1 MLKNMSVNREDKIA
15 VVANM
20 LQNHTTLQPELF
32 DPNAHMF
39 PHVRRHLLNVAEI
52 FKQRIV
58 NLYPAVTVKDIIL
71 LGSICSYAYS
81 PTSDLDMFLI
91 IDGLNMASKIRK
103 RVLNDTNQYIAKLAW
118 RPYIY
123 GRHMD
128 IGLIVPDEARA
139 HGINDYSVLR
149 DEWNNKPLRQE
160 YPFTPEELFKAYCRY
175 SADLHKFVA
184 SLEKI
189 NDAFLTLESCN
200 KLSSFMSDLRH
211 TAYDTKD
218 LSPLHEYCM
227 EYNLYRLLKR
237 FGTYTHFQN
246 YIRDSQKYI
255 MSLQKHD

>member
-1 MLKNMSVNREDKIA
+1 MAESKEDKIA
-15 VVANM
+15 IVSEM
-20 LQNHTTLQPELF
+20 LQNHTTLLPELF

-58 NLYPAVTVKDIIL
+58 NLYPNAKIKDIIL
-71 LGSICSYAYS
+71 LGSTCSYAYS
-81 PTSDLDMFLI
+81 QNSDLDLFLVIEGFESTPLSIQKI
-91 IDGLNMASKIRK
+91 IPR
-103 RVLNDTNQYIAKLAW
+103 TNLYLFKLCW

-149 DEWNNKPLRQE
+149 DEWNHKPLRQE

-189 NDAFLTLESCN
+189 NDAFLTSDSCDLLDT
-200 KLSSFMSDLRH
+200 KLSDINNNAFKAKKKH
-211 TAYDTKD
+211 
-218 LSPLHEYCM
+218 PLHEYCM

-237 FGTYTHFQN
+237 FGTSRHFYN

-255 MSLQKHD
+255 LSSQNDI